1 MTKTNVTMKKLLAG
15 LGIATMMLTVPVTN
29 VNATSEIPINAKTFP
44 DKIFRDEYVSKYFDK
59 DKNGKLS
66 EQEIEEI
73 TDIAISPGIWDPG
86 FFEKIKDLTGIEYF
100 TKLTSITINDTCLT
114 KLDVS
119 KNTAL
124 TELNLAGNYLTK
136 LDVSKN
142 KKLGSLDCSYNEL
155 TKLDVSKNK
164 KLGSLDCT
172 NNKLTKL
179 DVSKN
184 KKLGSLDCSY
194 NKLKKLDV
202 SKNTA
207 LESLRCCF
215 NGLTT
220 LDLRSNTNLSHLD
233 CAYNKLTTLDLR
245 SNTNL
250 LYLDCCGMRFEKLLD
265 LRKNCNL
272 EYANVGEWI
281 DARTY
286 WPDVEDTNYHYHRW

>member
-142 KKLGSLDCSYNEL
+142 KKLGSLDCSYN
-155 TKLDVSKNK
+155 
-164 KLGSLDCT
+164 
-172 NNKLTKL
+172 
-179 DVSKN
+179 
-184 KKLGSLDCSY
+184 
-194 NKLKKLDV
+194 KLKKLDV